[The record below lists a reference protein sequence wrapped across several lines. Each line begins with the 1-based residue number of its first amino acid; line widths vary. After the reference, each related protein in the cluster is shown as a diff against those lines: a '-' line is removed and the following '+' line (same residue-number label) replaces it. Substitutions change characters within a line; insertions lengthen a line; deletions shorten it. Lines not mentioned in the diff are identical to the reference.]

1 MIRWILIVVVAIA
14 MYVLGLPNV
23 GAGLMLSGLLL
34 FVIAYVKSGALS
46 TSWLQTKDS
55 ISIIRATNL
64 ELAKAFVC
72 AAVGTD
78 IVVAMLIG
86 IRYGVI
92 PETLIQAALLVALGV
107 ILAIGTGLFL
117 LRFAGGF
124 ISIIHR

>member
-1 MIRWILIVVVAIA
+1 MIRWILVVVVAIA

-23 GAGLMLSGLLL
+23 GASLMLSGVLL

-64 ELAKAFVC
+64 ELAKAFIC

-78 IVVAMLIG
+78 FVVAMLLG

-92 PETLIQAALLVALGV
+92 PETLIQAALLVALGLV
-107 ILAIGTGLFL
+107 LAIGTGLFL
-117 LRFAGGF
+117 LRLAGGS

>member
-1 MIRWILIVVVAIA
+1 MIRWIIVVVVAIA

-23 GAGLMLSGLLL
+23 GAGLLLSGVLLL
-34 FVIAYVKSGALS
+34 VVAYVKSGALS
-46 TSWLQTKDS
+46 TSWLQAGDS
-55 ISIIRATNL
+55 ISIIRATHF
-64 ELAKAFVC
+64 ELAKAFIC

-78 IVVAMLIG
+78 FVVAMLLG

-92 PETLIQAALLVALGV
+92 PETLIQAALLVALGL
-107 ILAIGTGLFL
+107 IFLIGTGLYL